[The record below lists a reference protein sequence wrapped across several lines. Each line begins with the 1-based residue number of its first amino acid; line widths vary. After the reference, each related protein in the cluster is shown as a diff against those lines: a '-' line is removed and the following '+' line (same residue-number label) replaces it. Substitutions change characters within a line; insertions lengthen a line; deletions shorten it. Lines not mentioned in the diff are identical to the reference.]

1 MRANQIKEI
10 VQSAVNQARGA
21 DAVTLTDTS
30 DIISLGDRV
39 FAEGWQNDF
48 LSSLTDVIGKTIIV
62 NRPYSAQVKGLMK
75 DYFTFGA
82 ILRKLDC
89 EPLTADDD
97 RAWTLNTGASETI
110 GGTNDGYN
118 AGIFVIK
125 KPTVYQTLFSSFNV
139 WSFEVTIP
147 DRQLRSAFHSAEEM
161 AAFIDAIMVALQN
174 SITESIDAIGR
185 LVFATYA
192 GIKCVETYAT
202 GATAHTAINL
212 LADYNTLNPDNTLTA
227 AEAVANPDFM
237 RYACK
242 IINLYVKR
250 MQDMSVLYNGEG
262 RKRFTPKEDQVL
274 TLNSDFVAA
283 YETYLMSTTFH
294 ENLVELGQYD
304 EVNFWQ
310 GSGTAYGDH
319 EKINVTTPSFAIGEG
334 DPDTWTVS
342 ADGVIG
348 ILSDT
353 RALGATVYDRYSATE
368 RDNLKQIAQYKEAA
382 NIGWYID
389 RSENGVVFLV
399 ADDDPTVT
407 GSADAE
413 SEPAADA
420 ESKRSKKG

>member
-1 MRANQIKEI
+1 MKVNQIKDI

-21 DAVTLTDTS
+21 DAVTLTDAS
-30 DIISLGDRV
+30 DIVSLGDRI
-39 FAEGWQNDF
+39 FAEDWQNDF
-48 LSSLTDVIGKTIIV
+48 LSALTDVIGKTIIV

-82 ILRKLDC
+82 ILRKLDV

-97 RAWTLNTGASETI
+97 RSWTLNTSETDTI
-110 GGTNDGYN
+110 GGTNDGYL
-118 AGIFVIK
+118 AGIFKIK

-147 DRQLRSAFHSAEEM
+147 DVQLRSAFHSAEEM
-161 AAFIDAIMVALQN
+161 GAFIDAIMVALQN
-174 SITESIDAIGR
+174 SITESVDAIGR
-185 LVFATYA
+185 LVYATYA
-192 GIKCVETYAT
+192 GIKCVETYGT
-202 GATAHTAINL
+202 GATANTAINL
-212 LADYNTLNPDNTLTA
+212 LADYNTLNPDATLTA
-227 AEAVANPDFM
+227 AEAMANPDFM

-242 IINLYVKR
+242 IINLFVKR
-250 MQDMSVLYNGEG
+250 MQDMSVIYNGEG

-294 ENLVELGQYD
+294 ENLVELGEYD

-319 EKINVTTPSFAIGEG
+319 MKINITTPSFAIGEG
-334 DPDTWTVS
+334 EADTWSVS
-342 ADGVIG
+342 TDGVIG
-348 ILSDT
+348 ILADT

-368 RDNLKQIAQYKEAA
+368 RDNLKRIAQYKEAA

-389 RSENGVVFLV
+389 RSENGVVFIV
-399 ADDDPTVT
+399 ADEDPTVT
-407 GSADAE
+407 GSSSDE
-413 SEPAADA
+413 VTPD
-420 ESKRSKKG
+420 ESKKSKKG